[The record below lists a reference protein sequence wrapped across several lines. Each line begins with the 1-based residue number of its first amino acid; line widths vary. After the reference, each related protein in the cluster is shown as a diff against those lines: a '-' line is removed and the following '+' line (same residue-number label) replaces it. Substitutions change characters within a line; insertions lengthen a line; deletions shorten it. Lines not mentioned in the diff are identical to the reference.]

1 LGEAE
6 HILDLPGGGGHFTR
20 TVAFSP
26 DGKKLYVSVGS
37 SGNIDLE
44 KDNRRAAVLVADP
57 DGKNSRLYA
66 TGLRNAV
73 GLATEP
79 NTGEVWVA
87 VNNERDELG
96 NDLPPDYL

>member
-1 LGEAE
+1 M
-6 HILDLPGGGGHFTR
+6 
-20 TVAFSP
+20 AFSP